1 MKYTGAG
8 ALPGMLALVVIFT
21 AGAVTVRGET
31 AADMERLL
39 DAGEITCGEAAYFT
53 LASTE
58 DDPPQGRAAAFALAA
73 GRGMFPKN
81 AEQDG
86 PLTMGGL
93 SLLMMKTF
101 NLKGGL
107 MYRLFPGVRYAYR
120 EMTRQGF
127 LEGRAYPNLKVS
139 GGQFLLV
146 LGTFL
151 SRSGDAEKLE
161 AAAAQRAAVE
171 SLMDNAADH
180 QGMSAGAEP
189 VQDYGYEFELE

>member
-1 MKYTGAG
+1 
-8 ALPGMLALVVIFT
+8 MLALVVIFT

-58 DDPPQGRAAAFALAA
+58 DDPPQGPAAAFALAA

-86 PLTMGGL
+86 PLTMGSL
-93 SLLMMKTF
+93 SLLMMKAF

-120 EMTRQGF
+120 EITRQGF
-127 LEGRAYPNLKVS
+127 LEGRAYPNFKVS

-161 AAAAQRAAVE
+161 AAAAQRAAME
-171 SLMDNAADH
+171 SLMNDAGDH

-189 VQDYGYEFELE
+189 VQDYGYNFELE